1 MSGEAKARGKGKGKG
16 QFSKKGKGDRM
27 EEEMNGI
34 GNGEFQPFK
43 EFASWAFTT
52 FTIDYAVCRMLPPF
66 KAL

>member
-34 GNGEFQPFK
+34 GNGEFQPSRNSQVGHLLRLLLITQSV
-43 EFASWAFTT
+43 EC
-52 FTIDYAVCRMLPPF
+52 YL
-66 KAL
+66 L